1 MANPPALRPVR
12 AAWSE
17 PGALALAVIL
27 LAAVVFA
34 YFPALLG
41 GFLWDDDA
49 HVTRAQL
56 RSLHGLWRIW
66 FEVGATQQ
74 YYPVLHSAFWAEHR
88 LWGDHV
94 LGYHLVNV
102 LFHAA
107 AAWLLATILRRVA
120 FPFPALAAI
129 AFALHPVCA
138 ESVAW
143 ISEQKN
149 TLSALFYLGSALLYL
164 RFDETRR
171 RGFYAG
177 ALALFALALL
187 TKSVT
192 ASLPGAILVILWWR
206 RPLQWKRDVVPL
218 LPWAVAGAVSGVFT
232 AWAEAR
238 LIGAEGAD
246 FSFGPLERLLL
257 GCRAA
262 LFYLGNAL
270 WPSDLMFIY
279 PRWSLS
285 ASQLSPWLAFLAVA
299 ALLAAL
305 VALARKSRGPLA
317 AFLFFLGTLLPVLG
331 FVNVYPFLFSFVAD
345 HFQYLALIGVVVPSV
360 WAIGK
365 AADRLPFAAGS
376 CLVFAVPAVLGIL
389 TWRECGMYRD
399 SEVLYRTT
407 ISRNPGAWLM
417 HYNLAVVLGERPGG
431 LPESVTEYRQTL
443 KLNPGHWAAHNNLA
457 TALLKTPGHTDE
469 AIAEYETALRLNPAF
484 AEAHNNLGV
493 ALAQVPGRLG
503 EAVEHERAALRLR
516 PDYDAAH
523 DNLGVFLMRGP
534 GPLADAVRQFEEAV
548 RIAPENAGY
557 HYNLANAISR
567 SPGRLADAELQY
579 REALRLRPGFAEAH
593 SNLGAV
599 LARMP
604 GRLNVAIAEYEAA
617 ARLEPGRAQIHANLG
632 NALSRAAGRGPEAIA
647 EYGAALRLDPK
658 DAETHLSLGVAL
670 SDMPGRLPD
679 ALAEF
684 TEAVRLEPG
693 SATAQFCL
701 GVALARSGRPGQA
714 QEHLESAVR
723 LRPDFADARN
733 ALARLRAE
741 GR

>member
-1 MANPPALRPVR
+1 VANPPALRPAR
-12 AAWSE
+12 PAWSE
-17 PGALALAVIL
+17 PGTPALAVIL
-27 LAAVVFA
+27 LAAVVLA

-66 FEVGATQQ
+66 SEVGATQQ
-74 YYPVLHSAFWAEHR
+74 YYPVLHTAFWAEHR

-94 LGYHLVNV
+94 LGYHLVNI

-107 AAWLLATILRRVA
+107 AAWLLAAILRRVA
-120 FPFPALAAI
+120 FPFPALAAV

-149 TLSALFYLGSALLYL
+149 TLSALFYLGSALVYL
-164 RFDETRR
+164 WFDETRR

-177 ALALFALALL
+177 AFALFILALL

-192 ASLPGAILVILWWR
+192 ASLPGAILVALWWR
-206 RPLQWKRDVVPL
+206 RPLEWKRDVVPL
-218 LPWAVAGAVSGVFT
+218 VPWFAIGAVSGLFT

-238 LIGAEGAD
+238 LIGADGAD
-246 FSFGPLERLLL
+246 FSFDPLERLLL
-257 GCRAA
+257 ACRAV
-262 LFYLGNAL
+262 LFYLGKAL
-270 WPSDLMFIY
+270 WPVDLMFIY
-279 PRWSLS
+279 PRWSIG
-285 ASQLSPWLAFLAVA
+285 ANQVGPWLAFLTVA
-299 ALLAAL
+299 ALLAVL
-305 VALARKSRGPLA
+305 VALARKSRGPLT

-345 HFQYLALIGVVVPSV
+345 HFQYLALIGIVVPSA

-365 AADRLPFAAGS
+365 AAARLPIAAGAFI
-376 CLVFAVPAVLGIL
+376 VFAVPSVLGVL
-389 TWRECGMYRD
+389 TWRECRMYRD
-399 SEVLYRTT
+399 SDVLYRTT

-431 LPESVTEYRQTL
+431 LAESIAEYRQTL
-443 KLNPGHWAAHNNLA
+443 KLNPRHWAAHNNLA

-469 AIAEYETALRLNPAF
+469 AIAEYEAALRLNPAF

-493 ALAQVPGRLG
+493 ALAQVPGGLG
-503 EAVEHERAALRLR
+503 EAVEQERSALRLR

-523 DNLGVFLMRGP
+523 DNLGVFLMRTP
-534 GPLADAVRQFEEAV
+534 GSLADAVAQFEEAV
-548 RIAPENAGY
+548 RIAPGNAGY
-557 HYNLANAISR
+557 HYNLANALSR
-567 SPGRLADAELQY
+567 SAGRLAEAEFQY
-579 REALRLRPGFAEAH
+579 REALRLRPDLAQAH
-593 SNLGAV
+593 SNLGAA

-604 GRLNVAIAEYEAA
+604 GRLADAIAQYEAA
-617 ARLEPGRAQIHANLG
+617 ARLEPGNAQIHANLG
-632 NALSRAAGRGPEAIA
+632 NALSRADGRRPEAVA

-658 DAETHLSLGVAL
+658 DVETHLSLGVVL
-670 SDMPGRLPD
+670 SGMPGRLPD

-684 TEAVRLEPG
+684 TEAARLEPD
-693 SATAQFCL
+693 SATAQYCL
-701 GVALARSGRPGQA
+701 GVALARIGRPAQA
-714 QEHLESAVR
+714 QTHLESAVR
-723 LRPDFADARN
+723 LRPDFAEAKK
-733 ALARLRAE
+733 ALAQLRE
-741 GR
+741 ESR

>member
-1 MANPPALRPVR
+1 VANSPALRPER
-12 AAWSE
+12 PAWTE

-56 RSLHGLWRIW
+56 RSLHGLWQIW
-66 FEVGATQQ
+66 FEIGATQQ

-94 LGYHLVNV
+94 AGYHLVNV
-102 LFHAA
+102 LFNAM
-107 AAWLLATILRRVA
+107 AAWLLAAILRRLA

-129 AFALHPVCA
+129 VFALHPVCA

-164 RFDETRR
+164 RFDDTRR

-192 ASLPGAILVILWWR
+192 ASLPGAILVVLWWR
-206 RPLQWKRDVVPL
+206 RRLQWKRDVVPL
-218 LPWAVAGAVSGVFT
+218 LPWMAAGAVSGLFT

-257 GCRAA
+257 ACRAA
-262 LFYLGNAL
+262 LFYLGKDL
-270 WPSDLMFIY
+270 WPVDLMFIY
-279 PRWSLS
+279 PRWSPGTN
-285 ASQLSPWLAFLAVA
+285 QVGPWLALLVVA
-299 ALLAAL
+299 AVLAAL
-305 VALARKSRGPLA
+305 VVLARRNRGPLA
-317 AFLFFLGTLLPVLG
+317 ATLFFLGTLLPVLG

-345 HFQYLALIGVVVPSV
+345 HFQYLALMGVVVPSA

-365 AADRLPFAAGS
+365 AAGRLPVSAGS
-376 CLVFAVPAVLGIL
+376 CLVVAVPAVLGLL
-389 TWRECGMYRD
+389 TWRDCGKYRG
-399 SEVLYRTT
+399 SEALYRAT
-407 ISRNPGAWLM
+407 ISRNPDAWLM
-417 HYNLAVVLGERPGG
+417 HYNLAVVVGDRQGG
-431 LPESVTEYRQTL
+431 LPESIAEYRQTL

-457 TALLKTPGHTDE
+457 AALLKAPGHTEE

-523 DNLGVFLMRGP
+523 DNLGVFLMRIP
-534 GPLADAVRQFEEAV
+534 GSLAGAVAQFEEAV

-557 HYNLANAISR
+557 HYNLANALSR
-567 SPGRLADAELQY
+567 SPGRLADAEIQY

-593 SNLGAV
+593 SNLGAA

-604 GRLNVAIAEYEAA
+604 GRLADAVAEYEAA
-617 ARLEPGRAQIHANLG
+617 ARLEPGNAQIHANLG
-632 NALSRAAGRGPEAIA
+632 NALSRAGGRSPEAVA
-647 EYGAALRLDPK
+647 EYGAALRLDPG
-658 DAETHLSLGVAL
+658 DAGTHLSLGVVL

-684 TEAVRLEPG
+684 TEAIRLEPG

-701 GVALARSGRPGQA
+701 GVAFARSGRPA
-714 QEHLESAVR
+714 EAREHLESAVR
-723 LRPDFADARN
+723 LRPDFADARK
-733 ALARLRAE
+733 ALAQLRAE